1 MAAGKKMTKFM
12 RQKNE
17 EKSQREGEAAKEGGR
32 MAIEERQGT
41 NKFIDRDG
49 LVVVVGSGKLSA
61 GSEAS
66 TEGKEKQHN
75 GYKQSLQGRTP
86 ASESVVGFRR
96 RKRRPVKSG
105 GGCISWK
112 RVGHKEF
119 GGSISI

>member
-1 MAAGKKMTKFM
+1 MTKLM

-17 EKSQREGEAAKEGGR
+17 EKSQREGEAAKESGR
-32 MAIEERQGT
+32 MAIEELQGT
-41 NKFIDRDG
+41 NKFIDRDC
-49 LVVVVGSGKLSA
+49 LVVIVGSGKLSA
-61 GSEAS
+61 GCEAS

-75 GYKQSLQGRTP
+75 GYKQSPQGRTP
-86 ASESVVGFRR
+86 ASESKVGFRR

-112 RVGHKEF
+112 RVGHEEF